1 MTAATAD
8 TARDLAPPPGR
19 PARSSS
25 GGGRPWQR
33 CSKRHARQRLHPA
46 LYVVVSCKCKQA
58 LELASQASGQCY
70 QPFSCYAAGPGLW
83 RKKGL
88 SPHSYNVD
96 LADC

>member
-8 TARDLAPPPGR
+8 TARELALPPGR

-33 CSKRHARQRLHPA
+33 CSKRHAQQRLHPA
-46 LYVVVSCKCKQA
+46 LYVVVSCSASKQA
-58 LELASQASGQCY
+58 KPLASATSLSAVT
-70 QPFSCYAAGPGLW
+70 QPVLGF
-83 RKKGL
+83 L
-88 SPHSYNVD
+88 SRHIHND